1 MSNPSKD
8 IINSFKTPVGV
19 TQRYLNTGKVT
30 RPKQIALDNALFPAR
45 DVILS
50 IKPVYSNSIISGRK
64 TVELRRRFP
73 MDIPQGTIA
82 YIYSTTPVRAIVG
95 YAEIADVLKM
105 PVEQI
110 WDDYAQVACIEKMDF
125 DSYFEGVTHGF
136 VLCFKDAHALKREI
150 DLNELRERYDFIP
163 PQSFLY
169 ATGLLQKGLKNER
182 TIISNYK
189 KTLAKHKTPCNVF
202 PVI

>member
-1 MSNPSKD
+1 MSNPSKE

-19 TQRYLNTGKVT
+19 TQRYLNTGQET

-50 IKPVYSNSIISGRK
+50 IKPIYSNSIISGHK

-95 YAEIADVLKM
+95 YAEILDVLKM
-105 PVEQI
+105 HVGDI
-110 WDDYAQVACIEKMDF
+110 WDNYAQEACIKETDF
-125 DSYFEGVTHGF
+125 DSYFEGVKHGF
-136 VLCFKDAHALKREI
+136 VLCFKNAQALKRNI
-150 DLNELRERYDFIP
+150 DLTELREQYNFIP

-169 ATGLLQKGLKNER
+169 ATSSLQESLKNEH
-182 TIISNYK
+182 TKIPN
-189 KTLAKHKTPCNVF
+189 
-202 PVI
+202 